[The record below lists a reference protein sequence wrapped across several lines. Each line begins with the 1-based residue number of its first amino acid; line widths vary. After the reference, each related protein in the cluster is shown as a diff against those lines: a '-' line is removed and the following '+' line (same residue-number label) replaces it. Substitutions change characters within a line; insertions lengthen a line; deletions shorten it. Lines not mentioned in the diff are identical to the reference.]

1 MNNEIQA
8 MDVVESLKELI
19 ADLSYQVAYRDAVIK
34 AKDREIEALK
44 EKLVYKE
51 RLDEAKTAKV
61 EAAKVEDIRYDVR

>member
-51 RLDEAKTAKV
+51 RMEEAKTAKV
-61 EAAKVEDIRYDVR
+61 ESAKVEDIRYDVR

>member
-51 RLDEAKTAKV
+51 RMEEAKTAKV